1 MGYNTDYVLD
11 IVPSNY
17 PVEAIGEAMAK
28 ATGSN
33 DPKGDAAF
41 IAYLLNGDMGHM
53 KWYDHDADMV
63 ALSKQLPNVLFRL
76 HGIGEE
82 HDDEWVKFYFN
93 GEIESHTRQSWSP
106 PNRPSEGFGW
116 KSDPYRERATLE
128 IAEYRERKAA
138 EVEAAR
144 PDQDE
149 LDFMHSEIH
158 RLASELGVKVTIEGE
173 ST

>member
-1 MGYNTDYVLD
+1 MGYNTDYVLE
-11 IVPSNY
+11 VGPPNY
-17 PVEAIGEAMAK
+17 PIEALGEALAR
-28 ATGSN
+28 ATAS
-33 DPKGDAAF
+33 GDVADDTAF
-41 IAYLLNGDMGHM
+41 VRALVGGAQRM

-76 HGIGEE
+76 HGVGEE

-116 KSDPYRERATLE
+116 KSDPYRSRATLE
-128 IAEYRERKAA
+128 AVEYRERKPA
-138 EVEAAR
+138 EVEDAR
-144 PDQDE
+144 PDHDE

-158 RLASELGVKVTIEGE
+158 RLASELGVKVTIKGE